1 MVAERYDVVIAGG
14 GPAGTATGITL
25 ARRGYRV
32 ALFERERFPRF
43 HVGESLLPALWD
55 LWDDLGVT
63 TRLENLGFP
72 IKQGVNFVM
81 PNVPHDLAF
90 RTDEYPEYF
99 QRPYTFHVDRARFDT
114 LLLDRAREVGVD
126 VREGW
131 SVAEVRF
138 DGTRAVG
145 VSVTGPD
152 GVARR
157 VDASAVVDAT
167 GRDCLLARKLGW
179 RKPDPALNKLSYFT
193 HFRGAHRPLNAE
205 GNVMTEIHCIPGG
218 WIWYIP
224 LAGDIVS
231 VGAVLDAE
239 WIRQS
244 GIKGVEQRFQKAI
257 ASSARISAWVEGAER
272 VEQVHTISNISY
284 LADSFAGDGFVL
296 VGDASS
302 FVDPIFSAGV
312 TLAVRGGVFA
322 AQALDEGL
330 QRGDLSAEA
339 LRAYERRIRKP
350 MERIFSL
357 IYSWYDILKRGDG
370 NNVFVRSQRVPILR
384 EKLIVLLSGG
394 YDKVDMETFRAE
406 SLRGD
411 GAAT

>member
-1 MVAERYDVVIAGG
+1 
-14 GPAGTATGITL
+14 
-25 ARRGYRV
+25 
-32 ALFERERFPRF
+32 
-43 HVGESLLPALWD
+43 
-55 LWDDLGVT
+55 
-63 TRLENLGFP
+63 
-72 IKQGVNFVM
+72 
-81 PNVPHDLAF
+81 
-90 RTDEYPEYF
+90 
-99 QRPYTFHVDRARFDT
+99 
-114 LLLDRAREVGVD
+114 
-126 VREGW
+126 
-131 SVAEVRF
+131 
-138 DGTRAVG
+138 
-145 VSVTGPD
+145 
-152 GVARR
+152 
-157 VDASAVVDAT
+157 
-167 GRDCLLARKLGW
+167 
-179 RKPDPALNKLSYFT
+179 
-193 HFRGAHRPLNAE
+193 
-205 GNVMTEIHCIPGG
+205 
-218 WIWYIP
+218 
-224 LAGDIVS
+224 
-231 VGAVLDAE
+231 
-239 WIRQS
+239 
-244 GIKGVEQRFQKAI
+244 VEQRFQKAI
-257 ASSARISAWVEGAER
+257 ATSARISAWVDGAER

-284 LADSFAGDGFVL
+284 LADAFAGDGFVL